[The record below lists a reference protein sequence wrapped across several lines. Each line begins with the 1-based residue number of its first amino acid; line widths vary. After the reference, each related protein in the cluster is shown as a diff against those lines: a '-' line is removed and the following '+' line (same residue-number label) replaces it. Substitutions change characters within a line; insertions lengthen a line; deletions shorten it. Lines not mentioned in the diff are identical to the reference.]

1 MVGDH
6 EGRLHMV
13 TEHDVLHVQLFGAF
27 TLTHDGE
34 QLPPLPSRHARLL
47 FAWLALQRG
56 RPQPR
61 SLLCDRLWPD
71 VPESRARR
79 RLSHALWQI
88 QDAFGEGL
96 RRPYLLTPGDHVQFD
111 VEAPYRLDV
120 EEFEQRLDAV
130 DRAGTSDVEAVR
142 HLRRCVELYRGDFL
156 AGSYEDWVVREQ
168 DRLRQRQVTALV
180 RLVDA
185 CKQRGNF
192 DEALAVARR
201 LTHQAPL
208 REEAHREVMKLC
220 VLTGQPDLALE
231 QFERCRS
238 VLAEELGVEPTA
250 ATVELQDRIL
260 QRRHTETAQR
270 APRDELAS
278 HRLVARDE
286 ERIVLVDAL
295 ERTLLGRHGTVFV
308 EGEPGVGKTQL
319 LAHTAEDARWRGFT
333 VLWGGC
339 DDTTAPYA
347 PLRAALDAALD
358 PVRTAQLR
366 ALLAPVWLAEAGR
379 LLPALRDDATQ
390 PGGALDGPDAAERM
404 RQALVEVVVG
414 LAVNDPVVLVLEDL
428 HSADAETMAV
438 LRSLARH
445 PAPGRLLV
453 LLSYR
458 DVDARQDDAVWG
470 RLRDLDRDAR
480 PTRLHLDALTPFA
493 TGALLREVLGEA
505 QLPASFVEAV
515 QREGGGNPLYTLEL
529 LRSLRDTGALSGGT
543 EHLDAGSVPVTAD
556 LRALV
561 RNRLALL
568 GWEAATVA
576 EFAAVLDGHTD
587 LTSLEAGVG
596 LGPRQLSTAV
606 GELTRRNLLQH
617 DGGVWRF
624 THAATRRVLLDDLLP
639 RRRQELH
646 AAAADAL
653 EAAYPDDVE
662 AIAEHLVRAGLPRR
676 ALPHLRRAA
685 ERALELHAHA
695 TAAHHLDAA
704 LDAIDRVPS
713 DVRDRTALLLQ
724 AEAVHDVLGD
734 RARQQ
739 VLLDDLAP
747 FTAGDAAL
755 TTELAMRRAH
765 LLGHLDELDAA
776 LEYAHEAVDAA
787 PDDDLRGRALATV
800 GELLHWQGH
809 QEQAVAAL
817 QAALAARGAGS
828 SAPATRTRA
837 TLASALRSLQR
848 YDDARAILADAVTTA
863 EEQGDE
869 VGLVHALGGLAD
881 LDAETGHSEE
891 AVARYGA
898 TIAQART
905 VGFRHREGVALV
917 NLATV
922 RLGRGEPAPALAA
935 YDDAETVFRTLGN
948 RRGTAIVRLNRAWL
962 HHRWLGRDDD
972 AERDALAAL
981 DYSIEVGSTGLTS
994 AAQETLAGIA
1004 RRHGEFEV
1012 AADHLAAGLAAAEG
1026 ARDRRAAVQ
1035 LHRGRAELELAQ
1047 GEQDAAL
1054 ATAAAAAE
1062 EAAAL
1067 GLVDFVADL
1076 RALGALAA
1084 AELGRSGEAVRL
1096 ARAATTELATSGEP
1110 HRVHHNLA
1118 LVAEATDAPATAVEH
1133 HRAAV
1138 RLLAAALEPLP
1149 PELRDSAQRVPAHL
1163 DITTAAEPHL
1173 PRYVELRLAR
1183 ADAPLGRALERDET
1197 IVVELAVAPQTRD
1210 PAARRA
1216 HLLDVLQQVEDQ
1228 HAAATLDDLGMVF
1241 DVSATTIRRDLEA
1254 LRREGHDVPTRG
1266 RDAG

>member
-1 MVGDH
+1 
-6 EGRLHMV
+6 MV
-13 TEHDVLHVQLFGAF
+13 TERDVLHVQLFGAF

-47 FAWLALQRG
+47 FAWLALQHG
-56 RPQPR
+56 RPQAR
-61 SLLCDRLWPD
+61 SLLCHHLWPD

-130 DRAGTSDVEAVR
+130 DRAGTTDVEAVR
-142 HLRRCVELYRGDFL
+142 HLRRCVELYRGDLL

-168 DRLRQRQVTALV
+168 DRLRQRHVTALV

-201 LTHQAPL
+201 LTHHAPL
-208 REEAHREVMKLC
+208 QEEAHREVMKLC

-231 QFERCRS
+231 QYERCRS
-238 VLAEELGVEPTA
+238 VLEEELGIEPSA
-250 ATVELQDRIL
+250 ATLELHDRIL
-260 QRRHTETAQR
+260 QHRHTDTSR
-270 APRDELAS
+270 PAPLDELAS
-278 HRLVARDE
+278 TRLVARDE

-295 ERTLLGRHGTVFV
+295 ERTLVGHRGTVFV

-319 LAHTAEDARWRGFT
+319 LAHAAEDARWRGFT
-333 VLWGGC
+333 VLWGTCEG
-339 DDTTAPYA
+339 TTAPYA
-347 PLRAALDAALD
+347 ALRTALQSALD
-358 PVRTAQLR
+358 PVRVAQLR

-379 LLPALRDDATQ
+379 LLPALR
-390 PGGALDGPDAAERM
+390 GGDEAPISGGLAGSDAAERM
-404 RQALVEVVVG
+404 RQALVEVVLG
-414 LAVNDPVVLVLEDL
+414 LAASDPVVLVLEDV
-428 HSADAETMAV
+428 HAADAETMAV
-438 LRSLARH
+438 LRALARH
-445 PAPGRLLV
+445 PEPGRLLA

-458 DVDARQDDAVWG
+458 DVDARQDDDVWE
-470 RLRDLDRDAR
+470 RLRQLDRDAR
-480 PTRLHLDALTPFA
+480 PVRLHLDALTPFA
-493 TGALLREVLGEA
+493 TGALLREVLGEQ

-529 LRSLRDTGALSGGT
+529 LRSLRDTGALAGGADT
-543 EHLDAGSVPVTAD
+543 LDTVAVPVTAD

-561 RNRLALL
+561 RGRLALL

-576 EFAAVLDGHTD
+576 EFAAVLDDHAD

-606 GELTRRNLLQH
+606 AELTRRNLLQH
-617 DGGVWRF
+617 DGGLWRF

-639 RRRQELH
+639 QRRRELH

-662 AIAEHLVRAGLPRR
+662 AIAEHLVRAELPRR

-685 ERALELHAHA
+685 ARALDLHAHA
-695 TAAHHLDAA
+695 TAAQHLDAA
-704 LDAIDRVPS
+704 LDAIEHVPTS
-713 DVRDRTALLLQ
+713 VEDRTTLLLQ

-734 RARQQ
+734 RDRQQ
-739 VLLDDLAP
+739 VLLDDLRP
-747 FTAGDAAL
+747 FAADDPVL
-755 TTELAMRRAH
+755 ATELAVRRAH

-776 LEYAHEAVDAA
+776 LDAA
-787 PDDDLRGRALATV
+787 RGAVERAPHDDLRGRALAVV

-809 QEQAVAAL
+809 QEEAVDALRTALATMGSAVAV
-817 QAALAARGAGS
+817 R
-828 SAPATRTRA
+828 TRARA
-837 TLASALRSLQR
+837 TLASALRALQR
-848 YDDARAILADAVTTA
+848 YDDARAILADAA
-863 EEQGDE
+863 AAAREQGDE

-881 LDAETGHSEE
+881 LDSETGHSDA
-891 AVARYGA
+891 AVERYAG
-898 TIAQART
+898 TIEQARR

-922 RLGRGEPAPALAA
+922 RLARAEPGPALTA
-935 YDDAETVFRTLGN
+935 YDEADTVFRTLGN

-962 HHRWLGRDDD
+962 CHRWLGRDDD

-981 DYSIEVGSTGLTS
+981 EYSQEVGSSGLTS

-1012 AADHLAAGLAAAEG
+1012 AADHLAAGLDAATAAG
-1026 ARDRRAAVQ
+1026 DRRAVVQ
-1035 LHRGRAELELAQ
+1035 LRRGEVELALASGDQ
-1047 GEQDAAL
+1047 AVAL
-1054 ATAAAAAE
+1054 ATAVDAAD
-1062 EAAAL
+1062 EASTL
-1067 GLVDFVADL
+1067 GLLEFVADL
-1076 RALGALAA
+1076 RALAA
-1084 AELGRSGEAVRL
+1084 TAAMELGHDEEAVRW
-1096 ARAATTELATSGEP
+1096 ARGATTDIATSGEP
-1110 HRVHHNLA
+1110 HRVHHHLG

-1133 HRAAV
+1133 HRAAA
-1138 RLLAAALEPLP
+1138 RLLGTALEPLP
-1149 PELRDSAQRVPAHL
+1149 TDLRRTADRVPTHRS
-1163 DITTAAEPHL
+1163 ITAAAAPHL
-1173 PRYVELRLAR
+1173 PRTVELRMAR
-1183 ADAPLGRALERDET
+1183 ATAPLGRPLEADET
-1197 IVVELAVAPQTRD
+1197 LVVELAVAPPTRD

-1216 HLLDVLQQVEDQ
+1216 HLLEVLRQVEEQ
-1228 HAAATLDDLGMVF
+1228 HAAATVDDLGMVF
-1241 DVSATTIRRDLEA
+1241 DVSPTTIRRDLEA
-1254 LRREGHDVPTRG
+1254 LRRSGHDATTRG